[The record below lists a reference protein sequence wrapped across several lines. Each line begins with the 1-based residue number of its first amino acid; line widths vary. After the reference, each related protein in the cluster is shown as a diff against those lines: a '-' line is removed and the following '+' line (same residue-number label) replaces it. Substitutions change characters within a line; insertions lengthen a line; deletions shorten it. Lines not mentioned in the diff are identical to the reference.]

1 MVRTGTLTLPHGITL
16 HCHCSGSPDQ
26 PLLVFLHGFPE
37 GAFIWD
43 GLLQALGAAFYCVAP
58 DLRGYGHSSQPA
70 AVEDYRPKLLVQD
83 LVALIE
89 QLSPGRPAA
98 CVVAHDWGGALA
110 WNLAN
115 QHARLMQHLLIINAP
130 HPGSFLRELQHNPAQ
145 QAASQYMHY
154 LRRPDAPAQLLAND
168 GEKLFE
174 FFRNARGEWP
184 TWLTPA
190 LRAQYLAHW
199 QQGLHGP
206 CAYYAASPL
215 VPPRAEDQR
224 VMDVQLPEALLR
236 IEVPTHILWGEQD
249 VALQPALLDG
259 LETWIP
265 QLQIHRV
272 PEASHWLVHE
282 MPQRVIDTLRTLLT
296 RPGAALNAE

>member
-1 MVRTGTLTLPHGITL
+1 MVRTDTLTLPHGMTL
-16 HCHCSGSPDQ
+16 HCHSSGSPDQ

-43 GLLQALGAAFYCVAP
+43 GLLEELGQDFYCVAP
-58 DLRGYGHSSQPA
+58 NLRGYGHSSQPTSTA
-70 AVEDYRPKLLVQD
+70 DYRPKLLIQD

-115 QHARLMQHLLIINAP
+115 QHPRLMQQLLIINAP
-130 HPGSFLRELQHNPAQ
+130 HPGSFLRELQHNPIQ

-154 LRRPDAPAQLLAND
+154 LRKAEAPEQLLANE
-168 GEKLFE
+168 GEKLFA
-174 FFRNARGEWP
+174 FFQDSQGNWP
-184 TWLTPA
+184 DWLPPA

-199 QQGLHGP
+199 RLGLHGP

-215 VPPRAEDQR
+215 VPPRGDDQS
-224 VMDVQLPEALLR
+224 VMVLQLPDAMLR
-236 IEVPTHILWGEQD
+236 ITVPTHILWGELD
-249 VALQPALLDG
+249 VALQPQLLDG
-259 LETWIP
+259 LQPWIP
-265 QLQIHRV
+265 NLHIHRV
-272 PEASHWLVHE
+272 PDASHWLVHE
-282 MPQRVIDTLRTLLT
+282 APERVLQTLRHMLQNT
-296 RPGAALNAE
+296 

>member
-16 HCHCSGSPDQ
+16 HCHSSGHPDQ

-43 GLLQALGAAFYCVAP
+43 RLLEQLGSDYYCVAP
-58 DLRGYGHSSQPA
+58 DLRGYGHSSQPT
-70 AVEDYRPKLLVQD
+70 AVQDYRPKLLVQD

-89 QLSPGRPAA
+89 QLTPGRPAA
-98 CVVAHDWGGALA
+98 CVIAHDWGGALA

-115 QHARLMQHLLIINAP
+115 QHPRLMQQLLIINAP

-154 LRRPDAPAQLLAND
+154 LRRPGAPQQLLANE
-168 GEKLFE
+168 GEKLFA
-174 FFRNARGEWP
+174 FFRDTQGRWP
-184 TWLTPA
+184 AWLTPA

-199 QQGLHGP
+199 QLGLHGP

-215 VPPRAEDQR
+215 VPPREGDHS
-224 VMDVQLPEALLR
+224 VMDLQLPEAMLR
-236 IEVPTHILWGEQD
+236 IEAPAHILWGEQD
-249 VALQPALLDG
+249 VALQPQLLNG
-259 LETWIP
+259 LEAWIP
-265 QLQIHRV
+265 DLHIQRV
-272 PEASHWLVHE
+272 PHASHWLVHE
-282 MPQRVIDTLRTLLT
+282 VPELVIDTLHQLLDQQAPT
-296 RPGAALNAE
+296 

>member
-16 HCHCSGSPDQ
+16 YCRSSGSPDQ

-43 GLLQALGAAFYCVAP
+43 ALLAQLGTDYYCVAP
-58 DLRGYGHSSQPA
+58 DLRGYGHSSQPEGTA
-70 AVEDYRPKLLVQD
+70 HYRAKVLVQD
-83 LVALIE
+83 LAAMIE

-115 QHARLMQHLLIINAP
+115 QHARLLQQLLIINAP

-154 LRRPDAPAQLLAND
+154 LRRPDAPAQLLAHD
-168 GEKLFE
+168 GEKLFG
-174 FFRNARGEWP
+174 FFRDAQGQWP
-184 TWLTPA
+184 AWLTPA

-199 QQGLHGP
+199 RLGLHGP

-215 VPPRAEDQR
+215 VPPRDGDDS
-224 VMDVQLPEALLR
+224 VMRLTLPDAMLQ
-236 IEVPTHILWGEQD
+236 ITTPTHILWGQQD
-249 VALQPALLDG
+249 VALQPQLLEG
-259 LETWIP
+259 LEAWIP
-265 QLQIHRV
+265 SLRIQPIPH
-272 PEASHWLVHE
+272 ASHWLVHE
-282 MPQRVIDTLRTLLT
+282 IPQVLEQTLRHILATT
-296 RPGAALNAE
+296 PS